1 MLEPDE
7 APTYPDTP
15 MTKEY
20 AFQTYDPGFADT
32 AVLADCLPI
41 YLLSSDSIAFEDE
54 AYEAIGL
61 RAKTWI
67 KASGFKGSSGAT
79 LLIPD
84 DEGELLGVV
93 LGLGADDE
101 ASQDPLVVGAL
112 PNRLPE
118 GQYRIAYALEDRRN
132 RDRDALAWALGF
144 YGFERYKKTVSGRAR
159 LRLDDDISNKNELLA
174 LSQATAFGRDLVT
187 TPANDMTPAHIAEA
201 ANALATAYNVPCKTI
216 VGDDLLAENF
226 PMVHAVGRASDHAPR
241 LVDFSWGDDEHPKVT
256 LVGKGVSFDS
266 GGLDIKSAAG
276 MILMKKDMGGAAN
289 VLALASAIMATN
301 LPVRLRVIVPTVE
314 NAISGN
320 AFRPGDVLPSR
331 SGRTVEIG
339 NTDAEG
345 RLILGDAL
353 TLACDDEPDL
363 IIDMATLTGASRV
376 ALGTDIPS
384 LFSNDDA
391 FAAELQATALKAADP
406 IWHMPLW
413 QPYLKML
420 DSKIADINH
429 ISSGGYGGAITAAL
443 FLSTFVSKEIRWV
456 HVDLMAYNIAEKPG
470 RPVGGE
476 TQGMRA
482 LFAHIKALYGSEH

>member
-1 MLEPDE
+1 
-7 APTYPDTP
+7 
-15 MTKEY
+15 MTTEF
-20 AFQTYDPGFADT
+20 AFQTYDPGFADQ
-32 AVLADCLPI
+32 VPGSECLPI

-54 AYEAIGL
+54 AFEAIGL

-67 KASGFKGSSGAT
+67 KATQFKGASGA
-79 LLIPD
+79 LLLVPD
-84 DEGELLGVV
+84 DEGELTGAV

-101 ASQDPLVVGAL
+101 ASQDPLVVGVL
-112 PNRLPE
+112 PKNLPE
-118 GQYRIAYALEDRRN
+118 GAYRIAYSIEDRRD
-132 RDRDALAWALGF
+132 RSRDALAWALGT
-144 YGFERYKKTVSGRAR
+144 YRFERYKSFSSARAK
-159 LRLDDDISNKNELLA
+159 LRLDDQITDTKELVALA
-174 LSQATAFGRDLVT
+174 RATAFGRDLVS

-201 ANALATAYNVPCKTI
+201 AAALAASYDADCRTV
-216 VGDDLLAENF
+216 VGDDLLTENF

-241 LVDFSWGDDEHPKVT
+241 LVDFTWGDEEHPKVT

-266 GGLDIKSAAG
+266 GGLDIKPAAG
-276 MILMKKDMGGAAN
+276 MLLMKKDMGGAAN
-289 VLALASAIMATN
+289 VLALASAIMATD
-301 LPVRLRVIVPTVE
+301 LPVRLRVIIPTVE
-314 NAISGN
+314 NAISGS

-353 TLACDDEPDL
+353 TLAGDDEPDL

-384 LFSNDDA
+384 MFSNDEA
-391 FAAELQATALKAADP
+391 FASALQATSMQAADP
-406 IWHMPLW
+406 LWQMPLW

-443 FLSTFVSKEIRWV
+443 FLSTFVSKETRWV
-456 HVDLMAYNIAEKPG
+456 HIDLMAYNIAEKPG
-470 RPVGGE
+470 KPVGGE

-482 LFAHIKALYGSEH
+482 IYSHLKSLYGTGE